1 MKTKKE
7 ILKLR
12 KEWLDKCNEYN
23 QKINELSKLSKQKN
37 GNVDDE
43 LINSG
48 NELHQLGCE
57 VKQALQVFYS
67 SCNENFK
74 ETMKNETDEVLK
86 SILSSKFSQKTKDT
100 NDWSSIM
107 DELKLW

>member
-23 QKINELSKLSKQKN
+23 QKINELSKLVEQKN

-43 LINSG
+43 LINLE

-57 VKQALQVFYS
+57 VKQVLQVFHS

-74 ETMKNETDEVLK
+74 ETMKNETDEVWK
-86 SILSSKFSQKTKDT
+86 EILSSKFYLGIRCT
-100 NDWSSIM
+100 NDWLSIM